1 MVNLR
6 NDRTSGSRTHCMRR
20 YIANRPLGLLPTDAW
35 RYAFMGLVRKSP
47 EARRSI
53 FDRREHRAMQSVHGK
68 LDAPLGQTGAYV
80 AGASFTLADTA
91 SASRRIAGSRR
102 RWTTGADRGG
112 GVL

>member
-68 LDAPLGQTGAYV
+68 LDAPLGQTGA
-80 AGASFTLADTA
+80 
-91 SASRRIAGSRR
+91 
-102 RWTTGADRGG
+102 
-112 GVL
+112 